1 MELLSQV
8 RLESLKGA
16 TNVERSRNWKCI
28 MKTMGPR
35 CILLGCAILAIV
47 VLTGCSAFKPP
58 LTVYPIRDT
67 DIRVTGDDE
76 TGEVIMSKWYFKN
89 VLKVK
94 LEEGR

>member
-1 MELLSQV
+1 MTAKRKGTRKCTTKIILS
-8 RLESLKGA
+8 L
-16 TNVERSRNWKCI
+16 
-28 MKTMGPR
+28 M
-35 CILLGCAILAIV
+35 ILLGCV
-47 VLTGCSAFKPP
+47 VGVTGCANKA

>member
-1 MELLSQV
+1 MTAKRKGTRKCTTKTILSLMLLFGCV
-8 RLESLKGA
+8 VGA
-16 TNVERSRNWKCI
+16 T
-28 MKTMGPR
+28 
-35 CILLGCAILAIV
+35 GCANKA
-47 VLTGCSAFKPP
+47 